1 MVSANNTRQR
11 LERFAAHRDAWEAEL
26 NGMAHVH
33 EYAADAEAGR
43 MVPRQVSALAIGA
56 ARDSLEFDSHF
67 EIQMAIK

>member
-43 MVPRQVSALAIGA
+43 MVPRQVGQGT
-56 ARDSLEFDSHF
+56 HF
-67 EIQMAIK
+67 KSMKNSVKQR